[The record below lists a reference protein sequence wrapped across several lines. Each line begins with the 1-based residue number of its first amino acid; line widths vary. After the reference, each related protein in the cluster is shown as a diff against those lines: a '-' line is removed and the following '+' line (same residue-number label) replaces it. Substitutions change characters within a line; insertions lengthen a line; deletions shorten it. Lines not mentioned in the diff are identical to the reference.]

1 MFSLETGTL
10 VHKCRDR
17 IEAGAEIALVGKDGS
32 MRVQANSAGTA
43 DQRREQMLRAALDV
57 IAERGYAESRI
68 ADVAER
74 AGTSPALV
82 IYYFKTK
89 DQLLTEAI
97 RFSEDNWYEAGTR
110 RMAQI
115 PTAAGKLEEIVAMSC
130 LPEADS
136 EAETWVLWLDLWAQA
151 LRHPEVAGVRQKFDE
166 RWRELICSL
175 VVEGQEAGEFGPVDA
190 LDFTVLLT
198 ALLDGLAVQIAL
210 ADPVVDASR
219 AFELSM
225 RFAAAQLGFAW
236 TPGRGGRQG
245 PVTKERGL
253 DPAGGSGG
261 SSPRAG
267 SSSPAPRR

>member
-1 MFSLETGTL
+1 
-10 VHKCRDR
+10 
-17 IEAGAEIALVGKDGS
+17 
-32 MRVQANSAGTA
+32 MRAQANNAGTA

-57 IAERGYAESRI
+57 IAERGYADSRI

-97 RFSEDNWYEAGTR
+97 RFSEDTWYEAGTR
-110 RMAQI
+110 RMAEI

-136 EAETWVLWLDLWAQA
+136 EPPSSWALWLDLWAQA
-151 LRHPEVAGVRQKFDE
+151 VRHPEVAGVRQKFDE
-166 RWRELICSL
+166 RWRDLICSL
-175 VVEGQEAGEFGPVDA
+175 VVTGQEAGEFGPVDPV
-190 LDFTVLLT
+190 DFAVLLS

-210 ADPVVDASR
+210 ADPAVDAQR
-219 AFELSM
+219 AYELSM
-225 RFAAAQLGFAW
+225 RFAAGQLGFTW
-236 TPGRGGRQG
+236 TSRRGGRQG

-253 DPAGGSGG
+253 GPAGGSGG

-267 SSSPAPRR
+267 SRSKARRT